1 MTRSEAK
8 LRIKE
13 LSRQGV
19 GLVCQRHGHHM
30 RARLPWLTLVSV
42 QGDEWERG
50 RYGVTF
56 ARSVFET
63 DKLGKHKG
71 WWI

>member
-1 MTRSEAK
+1 MTRVEAK

-13 LSRQGV
+13 LSKQGV
-19 GLVCQRHGHHM
+19 ELVCIWHWRLM
-30 RARLPWLTLVSV
+30 RTRSPWWTMVSV
-42 QGDEWERG
+42 HGEEWKEG

-56 ARSVFET
+56 ARSVSET

-71 WWI
+71 WWT